1 MTRSQRIVLNAVAL
15 ALLLII
21 LAVETSMVSEVERQV
36 EAGCQ
41 TRVAYDK
48 TGSLYCVE
56 VDQQVAKQ

>member
-36 EAGCQ
+36 EGVCP
-41 TRVAYDK
+41 THVAYDK
-48 TGSLYCVE
+48 SGSLYCVQ
-56 VDQQVAKQ
+56 VDQKVAKQ